1 MNMGTNTP
9 QVLGAEEKDPQG
21 GGKVETILTT
31 ILETRQAIAL
41 LQSQLTELKKRA
53 KVKIGKLNQ
62 VENTLLDSYENAD
75 RGQMTLFEMP
85 AVPEDIQ
92 AILDD
97 PRI

>member
-9 QVLGAEEKDPQG
+9 QVPGAEEKDPQG